1 MMKTKERKPKGKIG
15 LIKSFGKRLVI
26 QTLVYM
32 TFMISMWTTLGQF
45 FDEGLGF
52 NWIFWVIISASVIL
66 FIALIVYVERQ
77 QLKYYGDV

>member
-1 MMKTKERKPKGKIG
+1 MKTKEIKPKGKFG
-15 LIKSFGKRLVI
+15 LIKGFGKRLI
-26 QTLVYM
+26 ILSLVYM

-52 NWIFWVIISASVIL
+52 NWIFWVIISASILL
-66 FIALIVYVERQ
+66 FIGLIIYVERQ

>member
-1 MMKTKERKPKGKIG
+1 MKTKERKPKGKFG
-15 LIKSFGKRLVI
+15 LIKGFGKRLVI
-26 QTLVYM
+26 LTLVYM

-45 FDEGLGF
+45 FNEGLGF

-66 FIALIVYVERQ
+66 FIGLIVYVERQ